1 MVCDDHF
8 FGLGDCGN
16 ALGVIVIENF
26 RLNIEYLRNSF
37 YLKRSEQSG
46 IYKYSICILQFS
58 IPACPGWDL
67 KGFNHEVKQVLCRSA
82 LNGLRA
88 VDIDRE
94 NREPTIEGLKLKE
107 GINREK

>member
-1 MVCDDHF
+1 VARIDGFGAVDCDDHIF
-8 FGLGDCGN
+8 VLGDCGN
-16 ALGVIVIENF
+16 AVGVIVIENF

-37 YLKRSEQSG
+37 YLKRSERSG

-82 LNGLRA
+82 LMAFAPAMLTGRT
-88 VDIDRE
+88 E
-94 NREPTIEGLKLKE
+94 SQPLKV
-107 GINREK
+107 